1 MKTSLTKLK
10 LILIVALFVFAAPA
24 AFAQSKTKVKATTH
38 KTAPKASHRVVFD
51 VAAADTAQQAGLMRQ
66 LNNLKRH
73 WPDAQVEVVVHGKAL
88 GMLLTAKAYKPAA
101 LKALQEKGVVFA
113 ACQNTMRFNKVTV
126 ADLLPGVTTVPSAV
140 AELIT
145 KQEEGWSYL
154 RFQ

>member
-1 MKTSLTKLK
+1 MKITLTNLK
-10 LILIVALFVFAAPA
+10 LIWIAALFIFAASA
-24 AFAQSKTKVKATTH
+24 AFAQASPKATISKTAVTR
-38 KTAPKASHRVVFD
+38 HRVVFD
-51 VAAADTAQQAGLMRQ
+51 VASADTAQQSGLMRQ

-73 WPDAQVEVVVHGKAL
+73 WPDAQIEVVVHGKAL
-88 GMLLTAKAYKPAA
+88 PMLMTAKAHKPAA

-113 ACQNTMRFNKVTV
+113 ACQNTMRFNKVTQ

-140 AELIT
+140 AELIS

>member
-1 MKTSLTKLK
+1 MKTTLMKLN
-10 LILIVALFVFAAPA
+10 LIVLVALFVFAAPA
-24 AFAQSKTKVKATTH
+24 AFAQGSTKAKASTS
-38 KTAPKASHRVVFD
+38 KTAPKARHRVVFD

-88 GMLLTAKAYKPAA
+88 PMLLTAKAYKPAA
-101 LKALQEKGVVFA
+101 LKALQKKGVVFA
-113 ACQNTMRFNKVTV
+113 ACQNTMRFNKVTE

-140 AELIT
+140 AELIS
-145 KQEEGWSYL
+145 KQEEGWSYI